1 MEEYIRE
8 RAKHR
13 AIAVYTFNSINCN
26 GETQIKTA
34 RLKESLK
41 LTLAHFN
48 ANIDGREVESVIEGV
63 DKFQKQALELEEF
76 CEVFEKLFSILM
88 EYEQVK

>member
-26 GETQIKTA
+26 GETQIRTN

-41 LTLAHFN
+41 NTLVYFN
-48 ANIDGREVESVIEGV
+48 SNIDTKEVDTVIDGV

-76 CEVFEKLFSILM
+76 C
-88 EYEQVK
+88 

>member
-13 AIAVYTFNSINCN
+13 AIAVYTFNSINSN
-26 GETQIKTA
+26 GETRIKTT

-41 LTLAHFN
+41 QTLSYFN
-48 ANIDGREVESVIEGV
+48 ASIDTKDVDSMVESV
-63 DKFQKQALELEEF
+63 DKFQKQSLEL
-76 CEVFEKLFSILM
+76 
-88 EYEQVK
+88 

>member
-26 GETQIKTA
+26 GETQIKTN

-41 LTLAHFN
+41 NTLLHFN
-48 ANIDGREVESVIEGV
+48 NNIDTKEVDTVIDGV
-63 DKFQKQALELEEF
+63 DKFQKQTLELEEF
-76 CEVFEKLFSILM
+76 C
-88 EYEQVK
+88 

>member
-26 GETQIKTA
+26 GETQIGTN

-41 LTLAHFN
+41 NTLVYFN
-48 ANIDGREVESVIEGV
+48 SNIDTKEVDTVIDGV
-63 DKFQKQALELEEF
+63 DKFQKQTLELEEF
-76 CEVFEKLFSILM
+76 C
-88 EYEQVK
+88 